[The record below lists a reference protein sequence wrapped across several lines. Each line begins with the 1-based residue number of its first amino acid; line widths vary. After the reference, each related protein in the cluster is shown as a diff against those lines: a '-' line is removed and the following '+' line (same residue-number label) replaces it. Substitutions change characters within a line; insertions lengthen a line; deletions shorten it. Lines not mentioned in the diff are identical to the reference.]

1 MMIAPRLSAGRLGR
15 IRRELAERG
24 AEALVV
30 LAAHANDP
38 DLAPFVGPV
47 HLGRSFL
54 LVPAAAD
61 VACRL
66 GYLTDMERDE
76 AAATGL
82 ELLTPAELDVPRLV
96 QEITEPGP
104 LWAEVVKRALARVG
118 LGAGRLA
125 LAGHLG
131 AGTVAEIVRS
141 LGAAGWGFADG
152 GEVVRLGRKVKEPS
166 ELAELRAASAATCEA
181 FRRIAAILAA
191 AHPLPDGRLESTGE
205 PVTIGRLRREVLG
218 TLAAAGLA
226 QPHGNILAPGADGG
240 VPHSMGHD
248 DHVLR
253 RGEPL
258 VVDLFPQGLLFSDC
272 TRTFVVGEPAAEFRA
287 AFDSVRGALEL
298 AHRSTRPGVRGFSL
312 QEETCRFFR
321 ERGYPT
327 ILEDPATTVGY
338 VHHLGHGIG
347 HELHEYPSF
356 RKAAGVEGV
365 LEVGDAVTLEPG
377 LYDAPAG
384 WGVRLEDLVLVGAD
398 GNENLTPLPYDYD
411 PKAWF
416 P

>member
-1 MMIAPRLSAGRLGR
+1 MAATRLSTARLGR
-15 IRRELAERG
+15 LRRELAERG
-24 AEALVV
+24 AEALLV
-30 LAAHANDP
+30 LAAHADDS

-61 VACRL
+61 AACRL

-76 AAATGL
+76 AAATGFA
-82 ELLTPAELDVPRLV
+82 LLTPGELEVPRLA
-96 QEITEPGP
+96 QEISEPGP
-104 LWAEVVKRALARVG
+104 FWAAVVERALGPAEVPR
-118 LGAGRLA
+118 GRLA

-131 AGTVAEIVRS
+131 AGTVAEIVRN
-141 LGAAGWGFADG
+141 LTAAGWGFADG
-152 GEVVRLGRKVKEPS
+152 GEVVRLGRKVKEPA
-166 ELAELRAASAATCEA
+166 ELAELRAASAATCAA
-181 FRRIAAILAA
+181 FRRLAAILAA
-191 AHPLPDGRLESTGE
+191 ADPLPNGRLESAGE
-205 PVTIGRLRREVLG
+205 PVTIGRLRREVLLE
-218 TLAAAGLA
+218 LAGAGLA

-248 DHVLR
+248 DHVLLL
-253 RGEPL
+253 GEPL
-258 VVDLFPQGLLFSDC
+258 VVDLFPQGQLFSDC

-287 AFDSVRGALEL
+287 AFDAVRAALEL

-312 QEETCRFFR
+312 QEETCRCFR
-321 ERGYPT
+321 ARGYPT

-365 LEVGDAVTLEPG
+365 LEAGDAVTLEPG
-377 LYDAPAG
+377 LYDAAAG
-384 WGVRLEDLVLVGAD
+384 WGVRLEDLVLVGVD